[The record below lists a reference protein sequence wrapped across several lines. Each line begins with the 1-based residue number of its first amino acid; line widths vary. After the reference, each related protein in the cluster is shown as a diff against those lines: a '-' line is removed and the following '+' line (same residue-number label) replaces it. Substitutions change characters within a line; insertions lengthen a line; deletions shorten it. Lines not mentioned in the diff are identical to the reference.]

1 MAIWNTNRHEVSGDG
16 PEGLAPSESASTGW
30 PLAISDFLAFESAIL
45 EKQVLEGGGR
55 PVGCEHLD
63 SFVRIGIDSCFW
75 VGDQKVF
82 LSGWVIDKDAAIRTL
97 NLRHGESFSRDIR
110 EPAFTYVRPD
120 LNLAF
125 KDVLPAG
132 IVADSGFSATIDFSV
147 SREVCDVH
155 QLELVG
161 QTSSGEYFVVPIPE
175 TDRDDDIVAMS
186 TKLFNEFSLTS
197 PGASSRLAAVGQ
209 ALQHS
214 IVFSPSRT
222 ADQDAFVK
230 NYGEVVLD
238 PEVSVIVPLYGRFDF
253 MEYQLSQFALDPD
266 FQLSEL
272 IYVIDDP
279 RIFEE
284 VRVSCEDLYGIY
296 QVPFRIVSSGH
307 NQGFAAA
314 NNLGV
319 RFSKA
324 DTLLLLNSD
333 VMPRSPGWLS
343 SLREE
348 FLSLDDAAAVAP
360 ILTFEDDSVQHCG
373 IEFEPHPHFPDLWI
387 NTHPQKGLPV
397 SLVDLGDRP
406 KPVPAVTAACMMISR
421 KRYTE
426 LGGLD
431 EQYLLG
437 DFEDSDL
444 CLKGV
449 SKGYRNYLIP
459 TVSLYHL
466 ERKSQNL
473 FENLDWKK
481 RVTLFNCWQHTD
493 RWDKTIVEVMAARH
507 AQRQNDE

>member
-1 MAIWNTNRHEVSGDG
+1 MAIWKANRRKASEERVGK
-16 PEGLAPSESASTGW
+16 LAPSNEPSTAW
-30 PLAISDFLAFESAIL
+30 PLKASDFLAFESAVL
-45 EKQVLEGGGR
+45 ENEVLEGGGR
-55 PVGCEHLD
+55 RVGCEHLEH
-63 SFVRIGIDSCFW
+63 FVRIGIDSCFW
-75 VGDQKVF
+75 VGEQKIF
-82 LSGWVIDKDAAIRTL
+82 LSGWIIDQEAAIRTL
-97 NLRHGESFSRDIR
+97 NLRHGEKFSDDIR
-110 EPAFTYVRPD
+110 RPSCTYVRPD

-125 KDVLPAG
+125 KDTLPG
-132 IVADSGFSATIDFSV
+132 GVISDSGFSVTVDFAI
-147 SREVCDVH
+147 SREICDVH
-155 QLELVG
+155 PLEIIG
-161 QTSSGEYFVVPIPE
+161 QTSSGEYFVVPISE
-175 TDRDDDIVAMS
+175 IHRDDDIVAMS

-197 PGASSRLAAVGQ
+197 PGASSRLAEVGK

-214 IVFSPSRT
+214 IVFSPSSS
-222 ADQDAFVK
+222 ADQNVLVQNF
-230 NYGEVVLD
+230 GEVVPD
-238 PEVSVIVPLYGRFDF
+238 PAVSVIVPLYGRFDF

-266 FQLSEL
+266 FQRSEL

-284 VRVSCEDLYGIY
+284 IRVSCEDLYGIF
-296 QVPFRIVSSGH
+296 QVPFRIIFAGK

-387 NTHPQKGLPV
+387 NAHPRKGLPM
-397 SLVDLGDRP
+397 SLVDFGDMP
-406 KPVPAVTAACMMISR
+406 ESVPAVTAACMMLSR
-421 KRYTE
+421 KRYEE

-444 CLKGV
+444 CLKGL

-473 FENLDWKK
+473 FEDLDWKK
-481 RVTLFNCWQHTD
+481 RVTLFNCWQHSD
-493 RWDKTIVEVMAARH
+493 RWNQEITEVMDARR
-507 AQRQNDE
+507 AQGQQGG